1 MSIES
6 RLFIEKNPKTDEYQV
21 KIVVGLFDDKQDALN
36 HASYIAITKS
46 IDFSTEQLYESM
58 LDIEELIRPINTTL
72 H

>member
-6 RLFIEKNPKTDEYQV
+6 RLFIEKNPKTNEYQV
-21 KIVVGLFDDKQDALN
+21 KIVVGLFNDKQDALN

-46 IDFSTEQLYESM
+46 IDFSTEQLMDS
-58 LDIEELIRPINTTL
+58 LTDIEELIRPINTTL

>member
-21 KIVVGLFDDKQDALN
+21 KIVVGLFNDKQDALN

-46 IDFSTEQLYESM
+46 IDFSTEQLIDS
-58 LDIEELIRPINTTL
+58 LTDIEELIRPINSTL

>member
-21 KIVVGLFDDKQDALN
+21 KIVVGLFNDKQDALN

-46 IDFSTEQLYESM
+46 IDFSTEQLIDS
-58 LDIEELIRPINTTL
+58 LTDIEEFIRPINTTL

>member
-6 RLFIEKNPKTDEYQV
+6 RLFIEKNPKTNEYQV
-21 KIVVGLFDDKQDALN
+21 KIVVGLFNDKQDALN

-46 IDFSTEQLYESM
+46 IDFSTEQLIDS
-58 LDIEELIRPINTTL
+58 LTDIEEFIRPINTTL

>member
-6 RLFIEKNPKTDEYQV
+6 RLFIERNPKTDEYQV
-21 KIVVGLFDDKQDALN
+21 KIVVGLFNDKQDALN

-46 IDFSTEQLYESM
+46 IDFSMEQLNDSI
-58 LDIEELIRPINTTL
+58 LDIEDLIRPINTTL

>member
-21 KIVVGLFDDKQDALN
+21 KIVVGLFNDKQDALN
-36 HASYIAITKS
+36 HASYSAITKS
-46 IDFSTEQLYESM
+46 IDFSTEQLMDS
-58 LDIEELIRPINTTL
+58 LTDIEELIRPINTTL

>member
-21 KIVVGLFDDKQDALN
+21 KIVVGLFNDKQDALN

-46 IDFSTEQLYESM
+46 IDFSTEQLLDS
-58 LDIEELIRPINTTL
+58 LIDIEEYIRPINTTL

>member
-1 MSIES
+1 MSVES

-21 KIVVGLFDDKQDALN
+21 KIVVGYFDDKQDALN

-46 IDFSTEQLYESM
+46 IDFSTEQLNESM

>member
-21 KIVVGLFDDKQDALN
+21 KIVVGLFNDKQDALN

-46 IDFSTEQLYESM
+46 IDFSTEQLMDS
-58 LDIEELIRPINTTL
+58 LTDIEELIRPTNTTL

>member
-1 MSIES
+1 MIES

-21 KIVVGLFDDKQDALN
+21 KIVVGLFNDKQDALN

-46 IDFSTEQLYESM
+46 IDFSTEQLIDS
-58 LDIEELIRPINTTL
+58 LTDIEEFIRPINTTL

>member
-21 KIVVGLFDDKQDALN
+21 KIVVGLFNDKQDALN

-46 IDFSTEQLYESM
+46 IDFSTEQLIDS
-58 LDIEELIRPINTTL
+58 LTDIEEFIRPVNTTL

>member
-21 KIVVGLFDDKQDALN
+21 KIVVGLFNDKQDALN

-46 IDFSTEQLYESM
+46 IDFSTEQLLDS
-58 LDIEELIRPINTTL
+58 LTDIEEFIRPINTTL

>member
-21 KIVVGLFDDKQDALN
+21 KIVVGLFNDKQDALN

-58 LDIEELIRPINTTL
+58 LDNEELIRPINTTL

>member
-21 KIVVGLFDDKQDALN
+21 KIVVGLFNDKQDALN

-46 IDFSTEQLYESM
+46 IDFSTEQLIDS
-58 LDIEELIRPINTTL
+58 LTDIEEFIRQINTTL